1 VCCTQIVK
9 NKPPVIGQNENE
21 WAPRRFIQ
29 DVLIPC
35 KHSSGETCHRTHH
48 HVHSRAEIAVAVA
61 VMLNMIVIMLYHYG
75 MSQEYTAVLDNVNTG
90 FLVLFALEMALKLF
104 ALGFKRYWTD
114 ASNAFDGSI
123 VVGSS
128 IIMLLSLDPTFA
140 SLSYL
145 TQIARLF
152 RVGRLLRLTHH
163 FPRLKRLF
171 ETIIYALPS
180 MGNVTAL
187 LLLVLFVGTIIGM
200 EMFGDVRCGLWI
212 ATCHISGM

>member
-1 VCCTQIVK
+1 VK
-9 NKPPVIGQNENE
+9 NKPPVVGRNDTE
-21 WAPRRFIQ
+21 WAPRRLVQ
-29 DVLIPC
+29 DLLIPC
-35 KHSSGETCHRTHH
+35 KNSSGETCHRTHH
-48 HVHSRAEIAVAVA
+48 HVHSQAETGVAIA
-61 VMLNMIVIMLYHYG
+61 VMLNMAVISCYHYG
-75 MSQEYTAVLDNVNTG
+75 MSKELTTVLDHLNTG
-90 FLVLFALEMALKLF
+90 FLVLFAVEMALKLF

-123 VVGSS
+123 VVGSLA
-128 IIMLLSLDPTFA
+128 IMLLSLDPTFA
-140 SLSYL
+140 SLSYF

-163 FPRLKRLF
+163 FPRLKKLF

-200 EMFGDVRCGLWI
+200 EMFGDVCYFRCSRFMVF
-212 ATCHISGM
+212 HSRYRMESH